1 MSLRPDPKPV
11 SPIEAKV
18 EKPEKAAAEAKPKP
32 VVISFA
38 MLKKDGKWHGLAL
51 KSQGRDVVEEKLLD
65 SDEYRLIAQDAV
77 DKASQAFWLHGLSPF
92 DDKDN

>member
-1 MSLRPDPKPV
+1 MSLRPDKKPEV
-11 SPIEAKV
+11 PQTAAESKPAEAK
-18 EKPEKAAAEAKPKP
+18 EAKPKP

-51 KSQGRDVVEEKLLD
+51 KSQGREVVDEKLLD

-77 DKASQAFWLHGLSPF
+77 DKASHAFWLHGLSPF
-92 DDKDN
+92 DEREN